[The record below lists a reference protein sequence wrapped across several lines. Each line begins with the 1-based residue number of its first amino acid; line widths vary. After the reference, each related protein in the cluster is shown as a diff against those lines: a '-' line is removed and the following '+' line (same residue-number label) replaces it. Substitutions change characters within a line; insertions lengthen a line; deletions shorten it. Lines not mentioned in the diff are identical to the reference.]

1 VNQLKRIGQTLVSE
15 FGDAPRQELIV
26 VDIDQSARPTYAQ
39 KREGV
44 TTGKTQ
50 KHGQKCLQ
58 WSVTFCAGEVI
69 DQKLKEGY
77 RHCIDDF
84 KQRYKEAVRVLG
96 RIDILRIDGGYF
108 SAENLQ
114 FLTKD
119 QLFCTKVGVKLNCV
133 KEELKK
139 ATKHYWKRVDKHT
152 KIFDC
157 GFINVFPKVSQK
169 YRLIL
174 VKGQKIKER
183 RIPKNQRKQGKGHRS
198 YRITHHE
205 MIFGILTNISGNPI
219 HVYKFYKQRQTIENY
234 FRDSNWSFEINKL
247 PSQRFRANEA
257 YLWLTTIVQNA
268 LVWFKRQCLPEDW
281 QSCSHQKIRD
291 ELINRK
297 ALVTEEASYIQI
309 NFSIY
314 FKYKE
319 AHDFAASRLEIMKEA
334 LDNGEPLGNSWKF
347 TTNISLPKHL
357 KIEAPKQK

>member
-1 VNQLKRIGQTLVSE
+1 
-15 FGDAPRQELIV
+15 LI
-26 VDIDQSARPTYAQ
+26 
-39 KREGV
+39 
-44 TTGKTQ
+44 
-50 KHGQKCLQ
+50 
-58 WSVTFCAGEVI
+58 
-69 DQKLKEGY
+69 Y
-77 RHCIDDF
+77 RS
-84 KQRYKEAVRVLG
+84 
-96 RIDILRIDGGYF
+96 IDGGYF
-108 SAENLQ
+108 SAENLK
-114 FLTKD
+114 FLNVD
-119 QLFCTKVGVKLNCV
+119 QLFCTKVGAKLNCV

-157 GFINVFPKVSQK
+157 GFINILPKVSQK

-205 MIFGILTNISGNPI
+205 IIFGILTNISGNPI

-319 AHDFAASRLEIMKEA
+319 AHDFAANRLETIKEA
-334 LDNGEPLGNSWKF
+334 LDNGEPLDNYWKF
-347 TTNISLPKHL
+347 TTKISLPKHL